1 MTPRSTRLV
10 FLALPSL
17 LLAQTA
23 QTQELFSWFVQV
35 FLSLLP
41 WLFLYIVI
49 LMFVYAVLKAPLDV
63 LKSKALPKF
72 GAASLLAT
80 TVSDYFAAISSVL
93 FSLLALIFMILLPLI
108 LILLLYK
115 SFMALVRSK

>member
-1 MTPRSTRLV
+1 LS
-10 FLALPSL
+10 LPL
-17 LLAQTA
+17 LLIAQTSQA
-23 QTQELFSWFVQV
+23 QVQDLFDWFLRV

-63 LKSKALPKF
+63 LKSKAIRTYPKF
-72 GAASLLAT
+72 GAALLVAVAT
-80 TVSDYFAAISSVL
+80 TTVDEYFATISSVL

>member
-1 MTPRSTRLV
+1 
-10 FLALPSL
+10 
-17 LLAQTA
+17 
-23 QTQELFSWFVQV
+23 
-35 FLSLLP
+35 LLP

-63 LKSKALPKF
+63 LKSKALRVFPKF
-72 GAASLLAT
+72 GAALSLAT
-80 TVSDYFAAISSVL
+80 TVSDYFATISSVL

>member
-1 MTPRSTRLV
+1 M
-10 FLALPSL
+10 
-17 LLAQTA
+17 
-23 QTQELFSWFVQV
+23 QV

-49 LMFVYAVLKAPLDV
+49 FMFVYAVLKAPLDV
-63 LKSKALPKF
+63 LKSKALRVSKALKVPHKLVV
-72 GAASLLAT
+72 ALLVAT
-80 TVSDYFAAISSVL
+80 TLGEYFAAISSTL
-93 FSLLALIFMILLPLI
+93 FSLLVLILMVLLPLI